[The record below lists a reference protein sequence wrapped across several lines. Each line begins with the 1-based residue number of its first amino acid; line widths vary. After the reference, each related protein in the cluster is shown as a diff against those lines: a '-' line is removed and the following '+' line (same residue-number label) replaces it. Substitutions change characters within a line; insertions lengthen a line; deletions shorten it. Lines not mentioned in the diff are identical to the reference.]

1 MGTPG
6 FADRAWSVSIPHH
19 PLGARTARASLST
32 ELSAEVGPDL
42 LADAAVVIAELV
54 GNAIRHA
61 APLPGD
67 VVRVSWRVRYLANAN
82 LITIAVTDG
91 GADCRPIVRRA
102 DPESLDGRGL
112 AIVEALSDAWGVERD
127 GVGQTVWAEIRH
139 ASSIATAA
147 AA

>member
-1 MGTPG
+1 MGSPG
-6 FADRAWSVSIPHH
+6 LTDRAWSVSIPHH
-19 PLGARTARASLST
+19 PIGARTARASLSN

-42 LADAAVVIAELV
+42 LADAAVVVAELV
-54 GNAIRHA
+54 GNAVRHA

-67 VVRVSWRVRYLANAN
+67 VVRVTWRVRYLANAD

-112 AIVEALSDAWGVERD
+112 AIVEALSAAWGVERD

-139 ASSIATAA
+139 TSNVVAA
-147 AA
+147 AAA